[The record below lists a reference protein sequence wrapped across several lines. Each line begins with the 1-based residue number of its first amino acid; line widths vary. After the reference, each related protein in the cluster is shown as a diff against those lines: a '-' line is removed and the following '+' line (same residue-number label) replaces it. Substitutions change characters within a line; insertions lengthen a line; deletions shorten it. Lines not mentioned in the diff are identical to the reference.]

1 MLVYFKKDAKIL
13 PPFVKTEVIMEIKK
27 EVRV

>member
-13 PPFVKTEVIMEIKK
+13 SPFVKTDVIMEIKK

>member
-13 PPFVKTEVIMEIKK
+13 SPFVKTDVIMGIRK